1 MPGQEKGSSS
11 RCLRDVLIDAAT
23 RNPDAPF
30 LTTVNYRGDELTA
43 TFGEFYSASRTLA
56 KKLHSLGIRSRHTCV
71 LHIGN
76 SYEFML
82 AFWALQLIGSTV
94 APTITQ
100 SSSDELRY
108 VVEHSDAWAVISEP
122 QYSDK
127 ATSVWPRGTRVY
139 ELAVVADGSVQLN
152 GEQIVDGSFAVFDD
166 EELGRGLPN
175 ECALLLYTSG
185 STARPKG
192 VRLGQE
198 GSIQT
203 AECFANQLR
212 LHDDDVVLTCMPLFH
227 VNGLFLQMLPAVISG
242 CRFVLVPKF
251 SASSY
256 WEWVA
261 RYRVTIA
268 HLVAGPIRILLQQ
281 ESDSGPH
288 DGLRLMTFG
297 LPLDNAEISDFE
309 NRHAVPLLMAWGMTE
324 SSGAATLMPLYFG
337 RRPGHQSIG
346 RQMHGW
352 QVIAAS
358 EEGLPLGPGEV
369 GEMCI
374 QGPGTM
380 LGYLKDDAATT
391 ATFAGGWLRT
401 GDLGYVDEDGY
412 YHFVERMKDML
423 KPSGENVAASEVERT
438 LLLHPGVKE
447 CAVLGLPDS
456 LRYEKVVAY
465 VVPSGEPPSA
475 SALQEHCAKH
485 LASFKVPSDVIF
497 VPDLPRSS
505 VGKILK
511 GQLRE
516 RQDNHYANG

>member
-1 MPGQEKGSSS
+1 MPEREKRNPS
-11 RCLRDVLIDAAT
+11 RCLRDVMVDAAT
-23 RNPDAPF
+23 RNPTAPF

-43 TFGEFYSASRTLA
+43 TYGEFYSASRALA
-56 KKLHSLGIRSRHTCV
+56 RKFHSLGICSMHTCV

-76 SYEFML
+76 SYEFIL

-100 SSSDELRY
+100 YSSDELCY
-108 VVEHSDAWAVISEP
+108 VLEHSDAWAVISEP
-122 QYSDK
+122 QYADK
-127 ATSVWPRGTRVY
+127 ATSVWPAGTRVY
-139 ELAVVADGSVQLN
+139 ELTVAADGSAQLN
-152 GEQIVDGSFAVFDD
+152 GEQIQDGSPGAFDD
-166 EELGRGLPN
+166 EELGHGQPN

-198 GSIQT
+198 GSIKT
-203 AECFANQLR
+203 AECFANHLR

-227 VNGLFLQMLPAVISG
+227 VNGLFLQMLPAVVSG
-242 CRFVLVPKF
+242 CHFVLMPKF
-251 SASSY
+251 SASNY
-256 WEWVA
+256 WGWIA
-261 RYRVTIA
+261 RYRATVA

-281 ESDSGPH
+281 ETDSGPH
-288 DGLRLMTFG
+288 HGLRLMTFG
-297 LPLDNAEISDFE
+297 LPLDKGEISDFE
-309 NRHAVPLLMAWGMTE
+309 SRHAVPLLMAWGMTE

-337 RRPGHQSIG
+337 RRPGHQCIG
-346 RQMHGW
+346 MQMHGW
-352 QVIAAS
+352 QVIVAS
-358 EEGLPLGPGEV
+358 DGGLPLAPGEI

-374 QGPGTM
+374 KGPGTM
-380 LGYLKDDAATT
+380 LGYLKDDT
-391 ATFAGGWLRT
+391 AMDAVAFAGGWLHT

-423 KPSGENVAASEVERT
+423 KPSGENVAASEVESI
-438 LLLHPGVKE
+438 LLLHAGVKD
-447 CAVLGLPDS
+447 CAVIGLPDS

-465 VVPSGEPPSA
+465 VVASAEPPSG
-475 SALQEHCAKH
+475 STLREHCAKH

-505 VGKILK
+505 IGKILK

-516 RQDNHYANG
+516 RAADR